1 MKITRNLDPP
11 STQPSKTLNPS
22 SQDSDLPKLRQ
33 PSIIRKPPHRK
44 PRTTAAGV
52 RLKRDGAPVGKRSR
66 PETPLSKWKVNEV
79 VKDAPVEDNSVTELT
94 RKNVRSKN
102 NKGGNVS
109 ISARKLAAGL
119 WRLQLPEAPTSVGDR
134 LENEQLGLQQST
146 SGHIEAACLT
156 HRDSK
161 LHSAHL
167 KDLTSSPRS
176 ACGHKNGSSRKMKA
190 SLHNSN
196 PAMEGA
202 TKWDP
207 VFCKASDE
215 VQSIYS
221 HSKPIHEQVGAVSMV
236 SALELELEQA
246 RGRIHELETERR
258 SSKKKIEQFLK
269 KLSEERAVWR
279 SREHEKI
286 RAIIDDIKADLNRE
300 RKNRQR
306 TEIVNS
312 KLVSE
317 LGDSKISAKRFM
329 QDFEKERKARE
340 LIEEVCDELAKE
352 IGEDKAE
359 LEALKRESLNL
370 RDEVEDERRM
380 LQMAEVWR
388 EERVQMKLVDAK
400 VTLEEKYAQM
410 HNIIA
415 DLETFLSSKRSIT
428 DVEELGK
435 AELLRQV
442 AASVNIKDISA
453 FTYEPSNPEDIF
465 SIFEDV
471 KFGESNERETEHCGI
486 HSPASHASEV
496 RTVSREAKDL
506 YKKEE
511 NHNSNAYPSQNGD
524 LEDEDSGWETV
535 SHVDDQGSSYSPDG
549 SDPSV
554 NKIRCESSV
563 SGSGTEWEDNAGGE
577 TPTEIIEVCSVPTG
591 QLKKVSSISR
601 LWRTL
606 PNNGE
611 NYKIIAVDGLKGR
624 LSHGRLSN
632 GTVTSPDHGS
642 GNGGFSPTE
651 LTGQWSSPESRNHH
665 INRGTKGC
673 IEWPRG
679 SQKKSLKSK
688 LLEARME
695 TQKIQLRQ
703 VLKQKI

>member
-11 STQPSKTLNPS
+11 SIPQSKTLTPS
-22 SQDSDLPKLRQ
+22 SQHSDLPKLRQ
-33 PSIIRKPPHRK
+33 PSTIRKPPHRK

-79 VKDAPVEDNSVTELT
+79 VKDAPVEDDSVTELT
-94 RKNVRSKN
+94 RKNVRKI
-102 NKGGNVS
+102 NKKKDVL

-119 WRLQLPEAPTSVGDR
+119 WRLQLPEAPKNVGNR
-134 LENEQLGLQQST
+134 LENEQLGLQST
-146 SGHIEAACLT
+146 SGHIEAAYLT
-156 HRDSK
+156 HRSST
-161 LHSAHL
+161 LYGSHL
-167 KDLTSSPRS
+167 KDLPSSPHS
-176 ACGHKNGSSRKMKA
+176 ACGHKNESSRKMKA

-207 VFCKASDE
+207 VFWKALDE

-279 SREHEKI
+279 SREHEKV
-286 RAIIDDIKADLNRE
+286 RAIIDDIKSDLNRE

-317 LGDSKISAKRFM
+317 LADAKQSAKRFM

-400 VTLEEKYAQM
+400 VTLEEKYAEM

-415 DLETFLSSKRSIT
+415 DLETFLSSKSSIA
-428 DVEELGK
+428 DVEEMGR

-442 AASVNIKDISA
+442 AASVNVKDISA

-471 KFGESNERETEHCGI
+471 KFGEPNERETENCGI
-486 HSPASHASEV
+486 YSPASHASKV
-496 RTVSREAKDL
+496 CAVSPEAKNL
-506 YKKEE
+506 YNKEE
-511 NHNSNAYPSQNGD
+511 NQKNFSSYPSQNGEV
-524 LEDEDSGWETV
+524 EDEDSGWETV

-554 NKIRCESSV
+554 NKLRSESSV
-563 SGSGTEWEDNAGGE
+563 SGSGTEWEDNAGEE

-632 GTVTSPDHGS
+632 GTVTSLDHGS
-642 GNGGFSPTE
+642 GKGGLSPTE
-651 LTGQWSSPESRNHH
+651 LIGHWSSPESRNHH

-679 SQKKSLKSK
+679 HKKSLKSK